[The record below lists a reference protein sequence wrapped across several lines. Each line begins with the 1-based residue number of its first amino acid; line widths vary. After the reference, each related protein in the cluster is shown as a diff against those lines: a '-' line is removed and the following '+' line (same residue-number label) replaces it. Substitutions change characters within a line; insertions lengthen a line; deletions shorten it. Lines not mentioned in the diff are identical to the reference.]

1 MAFTNFVELK
11 ELDDTQ
17 VGQSILNYKKF
28 FFDLL
33 LKKATRQ
40 SFKSHNFKHLKRK
53 ISQLLTIER
62 QREQN

>member
-11 ELDDTQ
+11 GLDDTQ
-17 VGQSILNYKKF
+17 VGQSILNYKKEL
-28 FFDLL
+28 FDLRL
-33 LKKATRQ
+33 QKATRQ

>member
-17 VGQSILNYKKF
+17 VGQSILNYKKELF
-28 FFDLL
+28 YLL